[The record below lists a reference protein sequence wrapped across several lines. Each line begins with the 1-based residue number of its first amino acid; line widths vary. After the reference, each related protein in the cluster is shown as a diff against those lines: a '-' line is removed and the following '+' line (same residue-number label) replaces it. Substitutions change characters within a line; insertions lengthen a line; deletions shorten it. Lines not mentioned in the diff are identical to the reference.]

1 VKKRRRA
8 PFSLWPLALLVW
20 FGSLVYAVKV
30 RADLLPVVVTVILI
44 VLFSWAC
51 VKGGKR

>member
-1 VKKRRRA
+1 VRPA
-8 PFSLWPLALLVW
+8 PFSLWPLVLLVW
-20 FGSLVYAVKV
+20 FASLAYGVKV

-44 VLFSWAC
+44 VLVSWAC